1 MMQRRQTPSKAQMK
15 NRKKDYTPRTSMLNL
30 KRVTV
35 LKYELKELLEDCGL
49 DEQQLS
55 TFLANLVNKA
65 SKNSIEDAE
74 DYLDSVVEKGM
85 ISIDTANRISRLL
98 NRYKT
103 HR

>member
-1 MMQRRQTPSKAQMK
+1 
-15 NRKKDYTPRTSMLNL
+15 MLNL